1 MSECCFGVEQRA
13 DGSIVV
19 AAQTDADTSVEQFA
33 PGRAESE
40 SAAVVQFVRKRSR
53 APRVCVAATG
63 ERSLGLALA
72 LGELPEAEVILIRPA
87 ALPRRSEP
95 AASSSPEDVALALAR
110 YARRAA

>member
-1 MSECCFGVEQRA
+1 MSECCFGVAPRG

-19 AAQTDADTSVEQFA
+19 AAQSDADTSIERFT
-33 PGRAESE
+33 PGRAD
-40 SAAVVQFVRKRSR
+40 SAAVVQFVRQRSR

-72 LGELPEAEVILIRPA
+72 FGQLPEAEVILIRPA

-95 AASSSPEDVALALAR
+95 IASSSGEGVAVALAR